1 MVDHNRREA
10 ESLTEVEQLE
20 WLESKGLK
28 VYVLTKP
35 MDEFYKEGGEDWHN
49 DATPMSVARASAMA
63 SSLLEC
69 VLWSGIIVL
78 LAFCWWVW

>member
-10 ESLTEVEQLE
+10 LTEIEILE
-20 WLESKGLK
+20 WLESEGLK
-28 VYVLTKP
+28 FTLTKP

-49 DATPMSVARASAMA
+49 DTTPMSVARASAMA